1 MTIGKFNIQTVLVED
16 FSRLLFGVEFVRG
29 DEFSYVLFSLG
40 AGGIVV
46 GYKL

>member
-16 FSRLLFGVEFVRG
+16 FKRLLFGVEIVKAE
-29 DEFSYVLFSLG
+29 EFSYVLFSFG

-46 GYKL
+46 GYK